1 MEIIFTPACNV
12 LRVKH
17 LWIQLSLALPLTFAK
32 SVVYYSMIVKTGR
45 PTYELW
51 YLGDIFN
58 SRVKCRESLNGL
70 LIEARELIVQGR
82 EAGLTVGGIEI
93 CCVSADGLDIETVFD
108 FNFAN

>member
-1 MEIIFTPACNV
+1 
-12 LRVKH
+12 
-17 LWIQLSLALPLTFAK
+17 
-32 SVVYYSMIVKTGR
+32 MIVKTGR